1 MSLQARQSYSRK
13 RWLGSDEDEVSM
25 AVLNAL
31 RHCYVRESQHAM
43 RYRQHAER
51 ARNAEFRRELLRIA
65 AEEQK
70 HAQSLAAEIE
80 NIRGALPD
88 VIPIHVA
95 KEQNLWSYLRTDLEE
110 EERCAAEVKDDLLMI
125 RGKSP
130 HIAALLKHIDADCE
144 SHWVRVRAMLAES
157 DPLSPGPA

>member
-1 MSLQARQSYSRK
+1 MSLQARQSDSRK
-13 RWLGSDEDEVSM
+13 RWVGPDDDELST

-31 RHCYVRESQHAM
+31 HHCYVRESQHAI

-51 ARNAEFRRELLRIA
+51 VHNTEFRRELLSIA

-70 HAQSLAAEIE
+70 HAESLAAEIE
-80 NIRGALPD
+80 NMRGELPE
-88 VIPIHVA
+88 VIPVHVA
-95 KEQNLWSYLRTDLEE
+95 KERNLWSYLRTDLEE
-110 EERCAAEVKDDLLMI
+110 EERCAGEVKDDLLVM

-130 HIAALLKHIDADCE
+130 HIAALLKQIDADCGR
-144 SHWVRVRAMLAES
+144 HWLRIRAMLAES